1 MRGERL
7 TIRNATD
14 ADAPAVYE
22 IYRPIVEHT
31 AISFE
36 TTPPSVAEMRQRIA
50 SALVTLPWLVA
61 ESNES
66 VFDDAYASS
75 HRVRAAY
82 RWSVDTSVYV
92 ASTWHR
98 QGIGRTLYAALMER
112 LRALGYVNAFA
123 GITLPN
129 PASVALH
136 ESVGFAPVGVFRSVG
151 YKLGAWRDVGW
162 WALQLTEPPEE
173 PDEPRLAGR

>member
-1 MRGERL
+1 
-7 TIRNATD
+7 
-14 ADAPAVYE
+14 VYE

-36 TTPPSVAEMRQRIA
+36 TTPPSVAEMRQRLA
-50 SALVTLPWLVA
+50 SAIVTLPWLVA
-61 ESNES
+61 ESGES
-66 VFDDAYASS
+66 VFGYAYGSP
-75 HRVRAAY
+75 HRARAAY

-92 ASTWHR
+92 ASAWQR
-98 QGIGRTLYAALMER
+98 QGVGRALYATLIER
-112 LRALGYVNAFA
+112 LAALGYVNAFA

-129 PASVALH
+129 LASVALH

-162 WALQLTEPPEE
+162 WALQLTELPSE
-173 PDEPRLAGR
+173 PDEPRLPGR